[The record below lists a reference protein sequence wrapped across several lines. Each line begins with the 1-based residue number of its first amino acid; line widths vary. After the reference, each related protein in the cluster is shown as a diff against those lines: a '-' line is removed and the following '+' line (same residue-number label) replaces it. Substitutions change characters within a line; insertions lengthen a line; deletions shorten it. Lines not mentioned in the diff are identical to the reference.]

1 MYKYTCSSDRAA
13 IPFVPAAFL
22 RGRGQIDGGTCG
34 ASPHAGPNQKG
45 HQMLN
50 PDQLE
55 TAWVELDESDRI
67 DVLAAVRLC
76 YKNLEEGRRCKSVCP
91 MNELPYS
98 TRKKISGTLLRF
110 KGCELCAVFP
120 ELRSETNQVRELYTN
135 TRCPC
140 YHFGREDTIRRLQEL
155 LK

>member
-1 MYKYTCSSDRAA
+1 
-13 IPFVPAAFL
+13 
-22 RGRGQIDGGTCG
+22 
-34 ASPHAGPNQKG
+34 
-45 HQMLN
+45 MLN

-76 YKNLEEGRRCKSVCP
+76 YKNLEEGRRCGSVCP
-91 MNELPYS
+91 MNELTYS
-98 TRKKISGTLLRF
+98 TYKKL
-110 KGCELCAVFP
+110 KGQAIRLKSCELCAVFP
-120 ELRSETNQVRELYTN
+120 ELRSETDEVWHEGELYRN

-140 YHFGREDTIRRLQEL
+140 YHFGREDTIKRLQEL